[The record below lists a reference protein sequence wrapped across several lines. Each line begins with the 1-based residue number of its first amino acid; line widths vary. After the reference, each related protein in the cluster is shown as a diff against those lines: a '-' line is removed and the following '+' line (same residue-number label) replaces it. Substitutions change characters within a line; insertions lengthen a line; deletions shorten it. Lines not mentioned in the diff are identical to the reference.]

1 MRLNMY
7 KSEKGIGY
15 VNWVVIVIVSLFF
28 AALIIRVLV
37 GENGLIEQRK
47 EEAIRNQ
54 TENNIIIELTNQSN

>member
-1 MRLNMY
+1 MF

-15 VNWVVIVIVSLFF
+15 VNWIIIVIVSLFF

-37 GENGLIEQRK
+37 GENGLIQQRK

-54 TENNIIIELTNQSN
+54 SENNIIIELTNQSN